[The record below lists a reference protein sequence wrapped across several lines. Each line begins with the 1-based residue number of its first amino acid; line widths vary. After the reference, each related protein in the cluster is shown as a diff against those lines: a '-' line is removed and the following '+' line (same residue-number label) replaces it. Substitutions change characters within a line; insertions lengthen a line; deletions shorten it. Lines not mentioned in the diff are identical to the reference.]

1 MSTYQEKLALL
12 KQQCEV
18 KHEVCNFKLGHL
30 GYVAGAMKQ
39 DNLIDIVDNKIFK
52 VGPHVKL
59 SCGQAVSVMVLRLL
73 SGDLPAG
80 FCKIEQ
86 WVKTQPINLL
96 LLDTSVED
104 NYNAIN
110 RYVLCDTLDRIA
122 DYGPTR
128 FSTEI
133 IAEVLGDRNQEVR
146 SLHIDS
152 TSIHFHGA
160 SQEPDLIEM
169 SNKDA
174 SADCCLCDD
183 SIAINQGYSRDN
195 HPELAQVNFLGA
207 ATKLDGDIRPIMI
220 CGSAFSGNEND
231 VSKFKKFCSSD
242 LGELTKLYPNIKTIV
257 LDSAGANPKT
267 LKACK
272 DIGLDVITRLNDNL
286 VKSDLTMLS
295 QDSTVMQTMLVPS
308 KDPSKGEFVKV
319 KYKFLGTQDLT
330 SKDGETIT
338 VLKCAFN
345 AESLRPIKTRTHQ
358 KRAEKELKQLQNSIK
373 KLQTSPKACEA
384 DAIKAFEEITNKVKY
399 CDVSKPQLEHVYGF
413 KGKGRPSKD
422 AVKEVVK
429 VQVYADV
436 AINEDLLN
444 HYIEKELFY
453 VVATTDLNLNIDE
466 EGAKSLYIT
475 YHEQSGIEGCW
486 KDLKATGT
494 FIDSIFLEKESRIR
508 ALFSLIT
515 IALFYQRKL
524 MNVVLKVMERD
535 LISLS
540 PKSVKAS
547 FRTSWTT
554 FVEYMKA
561 DGPEL
566 SFVNRNVQFM
576 NLFNK
581 RSFALLI
588 AIEIGDEAVDFY
600 MPDKYKKNIDLILGA
615 RRAIIDDIN
624 SMADTLYF
632 QKS

>member
-1 MSTYQEKLALL
+1 M
-12 KQQCEV
+12 
-18 KHEVCNFKLGHL
+18 
-30 GYVAGAMKQ
+30 
-39 DNLIDIVDNKIFK
+39 
-52 VGPHVKL
+52 
-59 SCGQAVSVMVLRLL
+59 
-73 SGDLPAG
+73 
-80 FCKIEQ
+80 
-86 WVKTQPINLL
+86 
-96 LLDTSVED
+96 
-104 NYNAIN
+104 
-110 RYVLCDTLDRIA
+110 
-122 DYGPTR
+122 
-128 FSTEI
+128 
-133 IAEVLGDRNQEVR
+133 
-146 SLHIDS
+146 
-152 TSIHFHGA
+152 
-160 SQEPDLIEM
+160 
-169 SNKDA
+169 
-174 SADCCLCDD
+174 
-183 SIAINQGYSRDN
+183 
-195 HPELAQVNFLGA
+195 
-207 ATKLDGDIRPIMI
+207 
-220 CGSAFSGNEND
+220 
-231 VSKFKKFCSSD
+231 
-242 LGELTKLYPNIKTIV
+242 
-257 LDSAGANPKT
+257 
-267 LKACK
+267 
-272 DIGLDVITRLNDNL
+272 
-286 VKSDLTMLS
+286 
-295 QDSTVMQTMLVPS
+295 
-308 KDPSKGEFVKV
+308 
-319 KYKFLGTQDLT
+319 
-330 SKDGETIT
+330 
-338 VLKCAFN
+338 
-345 AESLRPIKTRTHQ
+345 
-358 KRAEKELKQLQNSIK
+358 
-373 KLQTSPKACEA
+373 
-384 DAIKAFEEITNKVKY
+384 
-399 CDVSKPQLEHVYGF
+399 
-413 KGKGRPSKD
+413 
-422 AVKEVVK
+422 
-429 VQVYADV
+429 
-436 AINEDLLN
+436 
-444 HYIEKELFY
+444 FY